1 MICERCGKEHDGSF
15 GSGRFCSAY
24 CSALRYRII
33 DSISESDA
41 TNIVPIPGYDPYYV
55 SDSGSV
61 YKKQN
66 GTYFEL
72 SQGFSKKGYKLV
84 TLTINGKKK
93 RLQVHRLVLL
103 AFCPCENSRD
113 LLVNHKD
120 ENPSNDNLSNLEW
133 CDAKYN
139 ANYGT
144 AIQRRVDKV
153 SVPVMCVTTGKV
165 YVSLT
170 EASRQ
175 TGVYLSNISACCHG
189 RLKSAGGYVW
199 KFYEES

>member
-1 MICERCGKEHDGSF
+1 M
-15 GSGRFCSAY
+15 
-24 CSALRYRII
+24 
-33 DSISESDA
+33 
-41 TNIVPIPGYDPYYV
+41 
-55 SDSGSV
+55 
-61 YKKQN
+61 
-66 GTYFEL
+66 
-72 SQGFSKKGYKLV
+72 
-84 TLTINGKKK
+84 
-93 RLQVHRLVLL
+93 QVHRLVLL